1 MCRMHCCERLSAAC
15 AVVRVWTSRLCPVS
29 GAVHVVQRVGCA
41 VCSVLCGVSSA
52 RCVECIIALRQLSL
66 IILGDDFWVVW
77 YCVAM
82 FYYALV
88 RLLCIAVLPSP
99 RIDGPVRG
107 QEAKP
112 NAQKAL
118 GILVWVA
125 RGLGPQDP
133 TFVAPISI
141 SSGWHFVAQGLVQGL
156 QHNPLDVIRKAIT
169 PDGTEACIVVQNN
182 WHCQYCTHRGAIG
195 HRHSVWAM
203 VPCAFILVSPIRAL
217 SVAACCLSPCA
228 CCALWS
234 CSEPF
239 DTQGKCIGFNPDVTD
254 GFCRTGEYFSP
265 PHYYNPI
272 KKAAF
277 DTFATVPQVA
287 AFGFPVNTHCGLFRP
302 APERIVSA
310 RNPKFENIQYWR
322 KWGVPRLAGLTL
334 GCPSHL
340 LLRSPACLPQGGP
353 FAHAP
358 LVSECAK
365 GAYFGHGAQ
374 RLVVVFTGLE

>member
-1 MCRMHCCERLSAAC
+1 MCGGESVDMGRVPCVGRSARCAAC
-15 AVVRVWTSRLCPVS
+15 RVRSVQCFVW
-29 GAVHVVQRVGCA
+29 
-41 VCSVLCGVSSA
+41 
-52 RCVECIIALRQLSL
+52 CVECIIALRQLSL
-66 IILGDDFWVVW
+66 IILGDDLWVVW
-77 YCVAM
+77 YSIV
-82 FYYALV
+82 
-88 RLLCIAVLPSP
+88 LLCATVLSYACFALLYYPHLGLMALRGGKMPSP
-99 RIDGPVRG
+99 QPYLWM
-107 QEAKP
+107 E
-112 NAQKAL
+112 KAL
-118 GILVWVA
+118 SILVWVA
-125 RGLGPQDP
+125 RGFGPQ
-133 TFVAPISI
+133 FLAPISI

-156 QHNPLDVIRKAIT
+156 QHNLLDAIRKAIT

-182 WHCQYCTHRGAIG
+182 WHCQYCTHRGVVA
-195 HRHSVWAM
+195 HRHSVPAM
-203 VPCAFILVSPIRAL
+203 VPCAFILASPIRAL